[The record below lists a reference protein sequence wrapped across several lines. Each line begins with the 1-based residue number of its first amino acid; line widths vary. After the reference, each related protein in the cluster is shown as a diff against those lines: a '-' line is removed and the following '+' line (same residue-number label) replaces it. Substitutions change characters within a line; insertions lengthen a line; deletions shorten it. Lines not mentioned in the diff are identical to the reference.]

1 LCGTRKKKRIR
12 ERRKGKCKEFES
24 SYTLLPRGE
33 GAGHNPLLDWTRTGC
48 KRGTRLQFVLVEP
61 RVSDVFVSSLFYRV
75 GPRSSPLFIYT
86 FSSLLGPPLLLLG
99 MHGRFPKISLNRTNA
114 TLQSKLT
121 SGGGQCQGAIP
132 SVANRRT
139 PLGRCCVSTSV
150 SISISISLLLS
161 VFLFPRKIDRAKLS
175 LCSTKERNPGVWTW
189 IWTWLGRNFAG

>member
-1 LCGTRKKKRIR
+1 VKKLCGTRKKKRIR

-86 FSSLLGPPLLLLG
+86 FSSLLGPPCCCWVCMAG
-99 MHGRFPKISLNRTNA
+99 SPRSLSIEPMQHFKANLPRVAVNA
-114 TLQSKLT
+114 KEQCPALQTVAHPLT
-121 SGGGQCQGAIP
+121 VAA
-132 SVANRRT
+132 SV
-139 PLGRCCVSTSV
+139 PVSV
-150 SISISISLLLS
+150 SVS
-161 VFLFPRKIDRAKLS
+161 VSACYCPSFFSPARSTGLCCHSAPPRREIRG
-175 LCSTKERNPGVWTW
+175 CG
-189 IWTWLGRNFAG
+189 LGFGHG